1 MKAISILGCTGSI
14 GTNTL
19 AVIRAFP
26 DRFRVVGLAAGND
39 AKGLAAQ
46 IATFRPKVVSVAT
59 AEIRS
64 ALAGLVDLSGIEVG
78 IGEQGMTAVATTR
91 DAELVVAAAV
101 GAVGLVPTLA
111 AIQAGKDVALAN
123 KETLVMAGEIMTREQ
138 KARGTRLLPIDSEHC
153 ALHQCLVSR
162 DISSVSKL
170 WLTASGGPF
179 RTRPASTFSDITV
192 EEALNHPTWRMGRKI
207 TIDSAT
213 LMNKALE
220 IIEAHWLFG
229 LPASRIDVVVHPQ
242 SVVHSMVEFKDG
254 TVLAQLG
261 RTDMRIPIQYALA
274 YPEVWDTPL
283 QPMDLGTAFSLGFEP
298 PDHTRF
304 KSLQLAQAALE
315 RGGTTPAAMNA
326 ANEVAVQAFLDG
338 EIPFTGITEIV
349 SEVVTNHVSTDATA
363 IETVLRGGPGGARA
377 GANRLLRPPSGLSQ
391 RPAAEEPES
400 EDRGQGLHEEDP
412 LRDGESPEE
421 PGHDH
426 AGQKERL
433 HRERLLGGR
442 GRRDPRQGPRRESR
456 CRDPDWRRASPR
468 PARAR
473 GCCGRSSVRGVSS
486 TGTSRGPE
494 TRRAAAL
501 PRPPEHRRLRS
512 RSTLLKDGRRWD
524 ELYLQLD
531 SGVFPRMIGTPLT

>member
-46 IATFRPKVVSVAT
+46 IEAFRPRVVSVAT
-59 AEIRS
+59 AEVLQT
-64 ALAGLVDLSGIEVG
+64 LAGLVDLEGIEAGVG
-78 IGEQGMTAVATTR
+78 EKGMTAVATAGE
-91 DAELVVAAAV
+91 AEIVVAAAV
-101 GAVGLVPTLA
+101 GAVGLVPTFA

-123 KETLVMAGEIMTREQ
+123 KETLVMAGDLMTREQ

-162 DISSVSKL
+162 DPNSVSKL

-179 RTRPASTFSDITV
+179 RTRPAASFANITV

-207 TIDSAT
+207 SIDTAT

-229 LPASRIDVVVHPQ
+229 IPGGRIDVVVHPQ

-261 RTDMRIPIQYALA
+261 RTDMRIPIQYALS
-274 YPEVWDTPL
+274 YPEVWETPL
-283 QPMDLGTAFSLGFEP
+283 EPMDLGAAFSLAFEP
-298 PDHTRF
+298 PDHARF
-304 KSLQLAQAALE
+304 KSLQLAKEALE
-315 RGGTTPAAMNA
+315 RGGTAPAVMNA

-349 SEVVTNHVSTDATA
+349 SDVVRSHTPKSA
-363 IETVLRGGPGGARA
+363 ETLEAVLLADRA
-377 GANRLLRPPSGLSQ
+377 GRAQARVACSALH
-391 RPAAEEPES
+391 PA
-400 EDRGQGLHEEDP
+400 
-412 LRDGESPEE
+412 
-421 PGHDH
+421 
-426 AGQKERL
+426 
-433 HRERLLGGR
+433 
-442 GRRDPRQGPRRESR
+442 
-456 CRDPDWRRASPR
+456 
-468 PARAR
+468 
-473 GCCGRSSVRGVSS
+473 
-486 TGTSRGPE
+486 
-494 TRRAAAL
+494 
-501 PRPPEHRRLRS
+501 
-512 RSTLLKDGRRWD
+512 
-524 ELYLQLD
+524 
-531 SGVFPRMIGTPLT
+531 

>member
-26 DRFRVVGLAAGND
+26 DRFRVVGLSAGND

-46 IATFRPKVVSVAT
+46 IEIFKPKVVSVAT
-59 AEIRS
+59 EDVRS
-64 ALAGLVDLSGIEVG
+64 TLGGLLDLSGIEVG
-78 IGEQGMTAVATTR
+78 TGEEGMRAVATAR

-101 GAVGLVPTLA
+101 GAVGLVPTFA

-162 DISSVSKL
+162 DPGAVSKL

-179 RTRPASTFSDITV
+179 RTRPASTFTEITI

-207 TIDSAT
+207 SIDSAT

-229 LPASRIDVVVHPQ
+229 IPGDRIDVVVHPQ

-261 RTDMRIPIQYALA
+261 RTDMRIPIQYALS
-274 YPEVWDTPL
+274 YPEVWETPL
-283 QPMDLGTAFSLGFEP
+283 PPMDLRTAFSLGFEP
-298 PDHTRF
+298 PDHARF
-304 KSLQLAQAALE
+304 KSLRLAQEALE

-349 SEVVTNHVSTDATA
+349 SDAVRNHVSSAA
-363 IETVLRGGPGGARA
+363 ESIEAVLSADRDARA
-377 GANRLLRPPSGLSQ
+377 QARLACSAPN
-391 RPAAEEPES
+391 PA
-400 EDRGQGLHEEDP
+400 
-412 LRDGESPEE
+412 
-421 PGHDH
+421 
-426 AGQKERL
+426 
-433 HRERLLGGR
+433 
-442 GRRDPRQGPRRESR
+442 
-456 CRDPDWRRASPR
+456 
-468 PARAR
+468 
-473 GCCGRSSVRGVSS
+473 
-486 TGTSRGPE
+486 
-494 TRRAAAL
+494 
-501 PRPPEHRRLRS
+501 
-512 RSTLLKDGRRWD
+512 
-524 ELYLQLD
+524 
-531 SGVFPRMIGTPLT
+531 

>member
-1 MKAISILGCTGSI
+1 VSIAYPANALCYVRLTQLMKAISILGCTGSI

-46 IATFRPKVVSVAT
+46 IGTFKPKVVSVASEEVLRT
-59 AEIRS
+59 
-64 ALAGLVDLSGIEVG
+64 LAGLVDLQGIAVG
-78 IGEQGMTAVATTR
+78 IGEPGMTAVATA
-91 DAELVVAAAV
+91 AEAEIVVAAAV
-101 GAVGLVPTLA
+101 GAVGLVPTFA

-138 KARGTRLLPIDSEHC
+138 RSRGTRLLPIDSEHC

-162 DISSVSKL
+162 DPGGVSKL

-179 RTRPASTFSDITV
+179 RTRPASTFGEITV

-207 TIDSAT
+207 SIDSAT

-229 LPASRIDVVVHPQ
+229 IPGDRIDVVVHPQ

-261 RTDMRIPIQYALA
+261 RTDMRIPIQYALT
-274 YPEVWDTPL
+274 YPEVWETPL

-298 PDHTRF
+298 PDHARF
-304 KSLQLAQAALE
+304 KSLGLAQEALA

-338 EIPFTGITEIV
+338 EIPFPGITEIV
-349 SEVVTNHVSTDATA
+349 SDVVLKHVPKEAAT
-363 IETVLRGGPGGARA
+363 IEAVLAADRAARA
-377 GANRLLRPPSGLSQ
+377 LARTACFALH
-391 RPAAEEPES
+391 PA
-400 EDRGQGLHEEDP
+400 
-412 LRDGESPEE
+412 
-421 PGHDH
+421 
-426 AGQKERL
+426 
-433 HRERLLGGR
+433 
-442 GRRDPRQGPRRESR
+442 
-456 CRDPDWRRASPR
+456 
-468 PARAR
+468 
-473 GCCGRSSVRGVSS
+473 
-486 TGTSRGPE
+486 
-494 TRRAAAL
+494 
-501 PRPPEHRRLRS
+501 
-512 RSTLLKDGRRWD
+512 
-524 ELYLQLD
+524 
-531 SGVFPRMIGTPLT
+531 